1 LSLKKAVPPQESTSA
16 SSLLPLQGIRVVSME
31 HALAGPVCSR
41 NLADLGAQVIKIERP
56 GEGDFSR
63 GYDQFVY
70 GQSTYF
76 VWLNRTKK
84 SLGIDL
90 KKKDAQDVMHRLMA
104 HTDVLIQNLAPGV
117 SKRMHLDYETLKKI
131 NPQII
136 VADIT
141 GYGEGGPL
149 SGKKAYDMLIQAEA
163 GVMSINGTPETP
175 ARVGL
180 SLVDMATGMYTQ
192 NAVLAAL
199 FRRAQTGLGAH
210 LQIAMFDA
218 MAEWMM
224 YPMYRYA
231 YNGTIVPRNAMNN
244 PNIAPYGGHA
254 TRDGIVIFS
263 IQNEREWQFFCEI
276 TLGQPLLCNHK
287 DYENNSMRIIH
298 ADALTQLIESH
309 FSDKST
315 AEVVGLL
322 DAAGIAN
329 GRLNDAKDLWNH
341 PQLSARDKWR
351 EVTLPNQEKIRAVLP
366 PAIFSDV
373 EAQMG
378 PVPELGEHTESILKE
393 LKYDE
398 KQINE
403 LFKSGAVSGH
413 RIKDGDA

>member
-1 LSLKKAVPPQESTSA
+1 
-16 SSLLPLQGIRVVSME
+16 
-31 HALAGPVCSR
+31 
-41 NLADLGAQVIKIERP
+41 
-56 GEGDFSR
+56 
-63 GYDQFVY
+63 
-70 GQSTYF
+70 
-76 VWLNRTKK
+76 
-84 SLGIDL
+84 
-90 KKKDAQDVMHRLMA
+90 
-104 HTDVLIQNLAPGV
+104 
-117 SKRMHLDYETLKKI
+117 
-131 NPQII
+131 
-136 VADIT
+136 
-141 GYGEGGPL
+141 
-149 SGKKAYDMLIQAEA
+149 
-163 GVMSINGTPETP
+163 
-175 ARVGL
+175 
-180 SLVDMATGMYTQ
+180 MATGMYTQ

-403 LFKSGAVSGH
+403 LFKSQVQQPKYNAERQTNIQHKLEVEKQNIEQQRLEFIKVQQHLEQQKYLLDQH
-413 RIKDGDA
+413 RLLLVTN